1 MSGHRLLFVVACALV
16 DTDRRVLIAQ
26 RPEGKQLAG
35 LWEFPGGKVEAGES
49 PLSALSR
56 ELTEELGCTIS
67 VGPLVTTTVH
77 EYAEIV
83 VELTTY
89 WCTLVHGTPE
99 PHEHQALAWL
109 TPSELPALAW
119 APADLSA
126 VEIVIATLT

>member
-1 MSGHRLLFVVACALV
+1 MVGAVILR
-16 DTDRRVLIAQ
+16 DGQVLCAQ
-26 RPEGKQLAG
+26 RGAGSQAG